1 MKLNKKVT
9 IVTGGVSGI
18 GLASARLFKKEG
30 AKVIVNA
37 RNEQRLNESKEQFQ
51 NEFDSILKADVSK
64 TEEIEHLYSQVHNTY
79 GKIDVLYLNTG
90 TGKLMPFEMIDEDAF
105 DYMVDVNFK
114 GIFYGIQKALPFLND
129 NASIIIT
136 TSVTNQMAD
145 PFTTAYAATKA
156 AIASLIKTLAA
167 SLSPKGI
174 RINAVSPGPV
184 ETPIFSKVGIPAEQL
199 PEMMEMVTQ
208 KMPIGRIG
216 KVSEL
221 ANVALFLASDDS
233 SFMTGSEVV
242 CDGGYSL

>member
-1 MKLNKKVT
+1 MKLNNKVA

-18 GLASARLFKKEG
+18 GLASAQLFKKEG

-37 RNEQRLNESKEQFQ
+37 RNEQRLNESKEQFK

-64 TEEIEHLYSQVHNTY
+64 PNEIERLYSQVHNTY
-79 GKIDVLYLNTG
+79 GKIDVLYLNAG

-145 PFTTAYAATKA
+145 PYTTAYAATKA

-199 PEMMEMVTQ
+199 PEMMEMVSQ
-208 KMPIGRIG
+208 KIPIGRIG